1 MDFDNL
7 NAIYKKTDK
16 GIEALK
22 TRDASLPQKLR
33 VLLIPIDGKK
43 TLSELTP
50 LLTIGSDSH
59 LRIKELFDAGFITEA
74 IQHPAPSQA
83 LQNALNQNSAVET
96 TDKTTDSAKNLQTA
110 IRSATKMLSDML
122 GPNSDVLCMQLE
134 KCKTKDEYNAKV
146 LEFRKIVGAMRTQK
160 HGDDFVKS
168 AIF

>member
-50 LLTIGSDSH
+50 LLTLGSDSH
-59 LRIKELFDAGFITEA
+59 LRIKELFDAGFITES
-74 IQHPAPSQA
+74 IQHPALSQVQ
-83 LQNALNQNSAVET
+83 QNAISLDSAIEANN
-96 TDKTTDSAKNLQTA
+96 KTELAKNLQTA

-122 GPNSDVLCMQLE
+122 GPSSDVLCMQLE